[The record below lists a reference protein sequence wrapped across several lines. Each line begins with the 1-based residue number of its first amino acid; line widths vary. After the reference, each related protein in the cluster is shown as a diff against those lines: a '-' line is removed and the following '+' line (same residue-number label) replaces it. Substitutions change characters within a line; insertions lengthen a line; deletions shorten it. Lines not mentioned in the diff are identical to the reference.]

1 MKKIIIAMAAI
12 AAAFTM
18 ASCNKEQPVSPNENP
33 TVGKSVITATIEN
46 DLTKAYLDANGNDTD
61 GYKVFWSAGDK
72 LFVGSQDEI
81 WYAEYT
87 LDEASAGSSN
97 GTFCWKEGAIFH
109 SKTYSMPE
117 FEVDW
122 RYSAYYPFSINVF
135 DDEGNFIGGAW
146 KTEQTYADM
155 YIPMFAAAEC
165 TEEGKAD
172 FVFTNLGGLLRLTV
186 KGTATIR
193 SIELRAAETMSG
205 AIDCMSY
212 EGDGYIM
219 LIKDDTHGGI
229 HYVTLDCGKDGV
241 ELNDEEGTDFYFSLP
256 CCFDT
261 KNWEIDGYSD
271 VTITLTDTDG
281 KTCVKKLNNKKL
293 FIERSQIT
301 TATFTAS
308 EWILPGKFSVAE
320 GKQVQ
325 FSSGNLTATVDA
337 TGAPTAWKF
346 AANQYDYL
354 GEGGANKTIGTAAG
368 DIDLFGWSNSAII
381 YGISTSMESLDYSGD
396 FVDWGE
402 NIGDG
407 KTWRTLTT
415 EEWQYLLNSRTVN
428 GGIGEDKSYSIN
440 ITYGGKMGFVLYP
453 DDYVG
458 DAISG
463 NVDSLPEGVVFL
475 PETGFRH
482 GSDVEE
488 VGVVGNYWTS
498 STDGEN
504 QASFVFI
511 NSDLCQDTFMS
522 REYGFS
528 VRLITDV
535 K

>member
-18 ASCNKEQPVSPNENP
+18 ASCNKELVNPNENP

-61 GYKVFWSAGDK
+61 GYKVLWSAGDK

-117 FEVDW
+117 FEVDG

-261 KNWEIDGYSD
+261 KNLEIDGYSD
-271 VTITLTDTDG
+271 VTITLKDTDG

-325 FSSGNLTATVDA
+325 FSSGNLTCDISGEKPKWSFYEHQNDFATE
-337 TGAPTAWKF
+337 
-346 AANQYDYL
+346 YDSNLISLFTWGYD
-354 GEGGANKTIGTAAG
+354 ENKSIVPDGKEYVNRT
-368 DIDLFGWSNSAII
+368 
-381 YGISTSMESLDYSGD
+381 SGD
-396 FVDWGE
+396 LTQEEDWGSQ
-402 NIGDG
+402 IGDG
-407 KTWRTLTT
+407 RTWRTLTAA
-415 EEWQYLLNSRTVN
+415 EWQYLFNNHSGKWVTVN
-428 GGIGEDKSYSIN
+428 GVNGYVIAPDGFAETLEDSYA
-440 ITYGGKMGFVLYP
+440 
-453 DDYVG
+453 DDAALAA
-458 DAISG
+458 D
-463 NVDSLPEGVVFL
+463 NLVFL
-475 PETGFRH
+475 PAAGGRD
-482 GSDVEE
+482 GSDVYN
-488 VGVVGNYWTS
+488 VGGLGYYWS
-498 STDGEN
+498 SSALGELRAYRVDFDSDDVATDEDDN
-504 QASFVFI
+504 R
-511 NSDLCQDTFMS
+511 NN
-522 REYGFS
+522 GFS
-528 VRLITDV
+528 VRLITES